1 MKNNW
6 SFLKIVLLITQKKP
20 NFVLAKEA
28 AKTKYELW

>member
-28 AKTKYELW
+28 AK